1 MKLSREILLIL
12 ALFFIQHLSNVA
24 DWGVDLPLIF
34 VVLMSLRTKP
44 AQAAAWGF
52 GLGTL
57 QDLFTAGW
65 IGPHLTADALTGFVA
80 SLFRR
85 HVYRERV
92 LTQTFMIFVMTA
104 FRQLVIW
111 GLLKWDGSAPLAADA
126 FGMVAQSVAITGLA
140 GWVVC
145 WMVVRFRPR
154 RQDPATS

>member
-1 MKLSREILLIL
+1 MRFSREIILIL

-34 VVLMSLRTKP
+34 VVLKALRTKP
-44 AQAAAWGF
+44 TQAAAWGF
-52 GLGTL
+52 GLGAI

-65 IGPHLTADALTGFVA
+65 IGPHLTADALTGFLA
-80 SLFRR
+80 SLLRR

-92 LTQTFMIFVMTA
+92 MTQTFMVLGMTA
-104 FRQLVIW
+104 FRQVVIW

-126 FGMVAQSVAITGLA
+126 LGMVAQSVAMTGLA

-145 WMVVRFRPR
+145 WLVVRFRPR